1 VERKRIAMGWPQK
14 QLFTETDYC
23 VADSDAASSRADY
36 RVSEGVFRLT
46 PGFHNL
52 DKFKGR
58 LERFIDGQVGSL
70 KQMWEQLEGRQQ
82 KVGEELEKVGTRY
95 QEITESLNIT
105 QLEHDEKS
113 YLKVYQAKLDELIKQ
128 EEDFKHRLEEIKIK
142 KDNLT
147 LKIRSEQINKKLELK
162 NSDTVLKQ
170 LKEYLGFLR
179 TEKNELDVQGGIIRQ
194 QVNSYNEM
202 RRSLEN
208 VKLNDPKWTA
218 KTVQPISIHQRYNQN
233 DKDTSSPIDCK
244 EVSHVVTESNHQD
257 TPQVQ
262 SQESNEQSTLE
273 QRKEL
278 PKHQENFLEFSEEE
292 NTQKLISKDPGDT
305 HDENSDDVFFR
316 K

>member
-1 VERKRIAMGWPQK
+1 M
-14 QLFTETDYC
+14 
-23 VADSDAASSRADY
+23 
-36 RVSEGVFRLT
+36 
-46 PGFHNL
+46 
-52 DKFKGR
+52 
-58 LERFIDGQVGSL
+58 
-70 KQMWEQLEGRQQ
+70 
-82 KVGEELEKVGTRY
+82 
-95 QEITESLNIT
+95 NIT

-128 EEDFKHRLEEIKIK
+128 EEDFKHRLVEIRTK

-147 LKIRSEQINKKLELK
+147 LKMRSEQINKKLELK

-194 QVNSYNEM
+194 QVNNYNEM
-202 RRSLEN
+202 RRSLET
-208 VKLNDPKWTA
+208 VKLNDLKWTA
-218 KTVQPISIHQRYNQN
+218 KTVQPISIHQSYSQN

-262 SQESNEQSTLE
+262 SQESTEQSTLE

-278 PKHQENFLEFSEEE
+278 PKHQEDLEFSEEE
-292 NTQKLISKDPGDT
+292 NTQKLISKDPGNT
-305 HDENSDDVFFR
+305 LDENSDDVFFR